1 MVKYTEKQLE
11 LMRMWQHNEL
21 RRINLLEGSVSSGK
35 TWISLVL
42 WAFWVKTMPIDG
54 LYLMCAKSLTTLK
67 RNCLLLLQEQIGE
80 SNFTFSTSAK
90 EGYLFGRLIFLEGAN
105 DARSESKIRG
115 LTLQGAYCD
124 ELTQFPEDFFTML
137 LSRLRLPG
145 AKLFATTNPDSPMHW
160 LKLNYLD
167 RIDELDFLDIKFIL
181 DDNTVLLE
189 ENPEYFYNLKR
200 EYVGIYYERFILG
213 NWVLAEGLIYQD
225 FADNTNDYLI
235 DDPEKWLDDNQ
246 QKARYFI
253 VGVDF
258 GGTGSATTFQA
269 TIITDKMTVLAVDE
283 EYIDSSIDPD
293 ALNKRFSAFIMR
305 VGSLY
310 GRSHTY
316 CDSAEQVLIRGLQ
329 NTVRDKQLQT
339 TIANAKKMPINDR
352 IQLTLL
358 LMAQKRFYVCKQC
371 QHLTEAFQTAIY
383 DPKRYDDTRLDDGT
397 SNIDSLDAFE
407 YSIEQYYEKL
417 VKGETRYSSTLFG
430 R

>member
-1 MVKYTEKQLE
+1 MVRYTEKQLE

-90 EGYLFGRLIFLEGAN
+90 EGNLFGRSILLEGAN

-137 LSRLRLPG
+137 LSRLRLPK
-145 AKLFATTNPDSPMHW
+145 ARLFATTNPDSPMHW
-160 LKLNYLD
+160 LKLDYID
-167 RIDELDFLDIKFIL
+167 RAEELDFLDVKFAI
-181 DDNTVLLE
+181 DDNTELD
-189 ENPEYFYNLKR
+189 PEYVYNIKR
-200 EYVGIYYERFILG
+200 EYVGVYYDRFILG

-358 LMAQKRFYVCKQC
+358 LMAQKRFFISKQC
-371 QHLTEAFQTAIY
+371 KHLIEAFQTAIY

-417 VKGETRYSSTLFG
+417 VKGENKYSPVIYG